1 MTTPLAGI
9 WQELHTI
16 SGRRYKCGYCD
27 SDVGPD
33 KGWWC
38 YEIGGTGVG
47 VGYVYVCSHCNR
59 PTFFDESEARQY
71 PGIMSGNPVESLP
84 NAIERLYNEAR
95 AATSVEAYTSAV
107 LSLRKLLMNIA
118 VNKGARQRGSFRYY
132 VDYLASKH
140 YVSPDSKEWVDRIR
154 RRGND
159 ANHEIVLMEKSDAD
173 DLLSLAE
180 MLLKI
185 IYEFPSRGSKGKSS
199 KVTRQPLNQ

>member
-1 MTTPLAGI
+1 
-9 WQELHTI
+9 
-16 SGRRYKCGYCD
+16 
-27 SDVGPD
+27 
-33 KGWWC
+33 
-38 YEIGGTGVG
+38 
-47 VGYVYVCSHCNR
+47 
-59 PTFFDESEARQY
+59 
-71 PGIMSGNPVESLP
+71 
-84 NAIERLYNEAR
+84 
-95 AATSVEAYTSAV
+95 
-107 LSLRKLLMNIA
+107 LLMNIA